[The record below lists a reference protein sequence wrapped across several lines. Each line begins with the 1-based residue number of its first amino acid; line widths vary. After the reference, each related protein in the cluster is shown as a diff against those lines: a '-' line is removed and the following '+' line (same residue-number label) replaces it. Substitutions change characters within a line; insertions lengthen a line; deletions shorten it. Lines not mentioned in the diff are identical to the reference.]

1 MHFKRT
7 WSLVAAI
14 ALAFLGT
21 LGLVAYVHN
30 AHDNAVAGDK
40 LVDVYVASTKI
51 PAGTQAD
58 QLASKV
64 RQERVPT
71 KLRASDAVTNL
82 DQLTGRS
89 ATVDIVA
96 GEQLLTSRF
105 VTAENQAA
113 QVQSS
118 IPVPAGLF
126 QTTVSLDPDQAL
138 GGQIRAGNR
147 VAVVSAI
154 TNSTTSGPNATP
166 VTTPATVVARN
177 ILVTTVQV
185 DGKAGQGVTDG
196 SQQVAERADRQVP
209 RHARAHAARL
219 GERRGGREQQRRQDL
234 ACRGPGREMNGLV
247 VVTPSEEFDAR
258 LVGAFERIGAQ
269 SPSDLARG
277 PARRAAGRRSSR
289 SSRMRIR
296 RSSRSVPTLKSTTR

>member
-58 QLASKV
+58 QLTSKV
-64 RQERVPT
+64 ARERVPT

-105 VTAENQAA
+105 VTAENQSA

-154 TNSTTSGPNATP
+154 TNSTTS
-166 VTTPATVVARN
+166 
-177 ILVTTVQV
+177 
-185 DGKAGQGVTDG
+185 
-196 SQQVAERADRQVP
+196 DRT
-209 RHARAHAARL
+209 RL
-219 GERRGGREQQRRQDL
+219 R
-234 ACRGPGREMNGLV
+234 
-247 VVTPSEEFDAR
+247 
-258 LVGAFERIGAQ
+258 
-269 SPSDLARG
+269 
-277 PARRAAGRRSSR
+277 
-289 SSRMRIR
+289 
-296 RSSRSVPTLKSTTR
+296 